1 MAVLIITAVKEEV
14 RQSVT
19 RARGSG
25 RMLWSNKH
33 MTFSRE
39 SVVYVHFENKSQTV
53 SRSYDKGSVRLLQV
67 TLLFFCCFGSDLQS
81 T

>member
-14 RQSVT
+14 RQSV
-19 RARGSG
+19 RGTG

>member
-1 MAVLIITAVKEEV
+1 
-14 RQSVT
+14 
-19 RARGSG
+19 
-25 RMLWSNKH
+25 MLWSNKH

-53 SRSYDKGSVRLLQV
+53 SRSYDKGPVRLLQV